1 MRLTVVLSILTAVVT
16 AAPVAAPDSDS
27 SKSTSAAYSSI
38 LSVVAKQSAKFS
50 HAKRQLSEKDT
61 LQDVHDTYV
70 IVFNSDASVD
80 DISAEVQRLDF
91 LVDDDSSNG
100 ISSALDLS
108 TYTDGSGFIGF
119 VGQFNS
125 SIVDSLKKSPL
136 LSIEKNVVIKDP
148 SVGPIQPDSSD
159 TAGSSKRDLESR
171 KTGLWGQSR
180 VSHKHRQADK
190 WDYVRETSA
199 LHPTVAYVVDSG
211 VRITHEQFE
220 GRATWGANFI
230 DNVNTDVNGHGTHV
244 AGTVAGKTFG
254 VDPNAHVIA
263 VKVFGGEYAA
273 STNAIVLQGFT
284 WALNDYISKRKTNPR
299 GVLNYSGSVDAV
311 IASQDAILTRAV
323 KEGLTVAVAA
333 GNSARDACEESPA
346 NIGASVQGVITVGAI
361 DVHDNLAVFQGEPGT
376 NYGKCVDVFGP
387 GKGILSAY
395 YTSDNAT
402 AWYEGTSMASPH
414 VAGLAS
420 YYLSTT
426 ENLLTPAQIENLIV
440 KSNTGVLTGDL
451 KGSPNAVAYNGSGK

>member
-136 LSIEKNVVIKDP
+136 LSI
-148 SVGPIQPDSSD
+148 
-159 TAGSSKRDLESR
+159 
-171 KTGLWGQSR
+171 
-180 VSHKHRQADK
+180 
-190 WDYVRETSA
+190 
-199 LHPTVAYVVDSG
+199 
-211 VRITHEQFE
+211 
-220 GRATWGANFI
+220 
-230 DNVNTDVNGHGTHV
+230 
-244 AGTVAGKTFG
+244 
-254 VDPNAHVIA
+254 
-263 VKVFGGEYAA
+263 
-273 STNAIVLQGFT
+273 
-284 WALNDYISKRKTNPR
+284 
-299 GVLNYSGSVDAV
+299 
-311 IASQDAILTRAV
+311 
-323 KEGLTVAVAA
+323 
-333 GNSARDACEESPA
+333 
-346 NIGASVQGVITVGAI
+346 
-361 DVHDNLAVFQGEPGT
+361 
-376 NYGKCVDVFGP
+376 
-387 GKGILSAY
+387 
-395 YTSDNAT
+395 
-402 AWYEGTSMASPH
+402 
-414 VAGLAS
+414 
-420 YYLSTT
+420 
-426 ENLLTPAQIENLIV
+426 
-440 KSNTGVLTGDL
+440 
-451 KGSPNAVAYNGSGK
+451 